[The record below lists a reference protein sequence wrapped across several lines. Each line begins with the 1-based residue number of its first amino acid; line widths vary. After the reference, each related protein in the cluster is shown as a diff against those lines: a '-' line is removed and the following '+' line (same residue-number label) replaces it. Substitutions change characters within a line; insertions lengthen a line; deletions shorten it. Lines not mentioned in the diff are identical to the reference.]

1 MMKVRHYVEFA
12 ESLNQQEFDKKFAED
27 LCTKYNDLESE
38 LLTENGR
45 VLTIRWNEH
54 GSYRYHSKYKNK

>member
-12 ESLNQQEFDKKFAED
+12 ESLGQQEFDKKFEED
-27 LCTKYNDLESE
+27 VSKYPSESE

-45 VLTIRWNEH
+45 VLTIRWNED

>member
-12 ESLNQQEFDKKFAED
+12 ESLGQKEFDKEFEGD
-27 LCTKYNDLESE
+27 LCTKYDDLESE

-45 VLTIRWNEH
+45 VLTIRWNED

>member
-12 ESLNQQEFDKKFAED
+12 ESLGQRQFDEKFKED
-27 LCTKYNDLESE
+27 LCQQYSTQESE

-45 VLTIRWNEH
+45 VLTIRWNED
-54 GSYRYHSKYKNK
+54 GTYRYHSKYKNQ